1 MTFRSSQLGKFN
13 LSRYV
18 FVLQSLQSTEFLII
32 ISILEKNTKQ
42 LCHRYYYIKTGVGPM
57 LKMEYFNIRNKY
69 PADGGTI
76 LYIISCKINVRG
88 AHACGITL
96 NCLRRG
102 PRIHRSTTENFCWD
116 EIRPR
121 DWLNVDVGIFGH
133 APSIILSTT
142 TTGQVRA
149 ALRPCTY
156 ALSNCSFLFLLIN
169 IFNIDI
175 VYECIVLRYI
185 VENKLRPY
193 LHYLLTIGP
202 NTKKINC
209 KHKRNC
215 STQPDSVYRT
225 DTGRKLRRCLR

>member
-1 MTFRSSQLGKFN
+1 MVQFLHVAWVRAIPKYHGALIIVYRPRPIYFIFMTFRSSQLGKFN

-69 PADGGTI
+69 PADGSTI

-102 PRIHRSTTENFCWD
+102 PSYEVIPEGQCRINNGADGARARAPGRGAPEQNTFFLRQRE
-116 EIRPR
+116 
-121 DWLNVDVGIFGH
+121 LVVGCTAHGTC
-133 APSIILSTT
+133 LS
-142 TTGQVRA
+142 
-149 ALRPCTY
+149 
-156 ALSNCSFLFLLIN
+156 
-169 IFNIDI
+169 
-175 VYECIVLRYI
+175 
-185 VENKLRPY
+185 
-193 LHYLLTIGP
+193 
-202 NTKKINC
+202 
-209 KHKRNC
+209 
-215 STQPDSVYRT
+215 
-225 DTGRKLRRCLR
+225 